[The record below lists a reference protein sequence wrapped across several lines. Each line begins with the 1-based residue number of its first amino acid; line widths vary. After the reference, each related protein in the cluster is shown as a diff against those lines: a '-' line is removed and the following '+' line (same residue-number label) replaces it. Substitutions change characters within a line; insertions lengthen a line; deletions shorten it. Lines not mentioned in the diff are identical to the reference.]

1 MSQGME
7 SAEKSAGMAIASMV
21 LGILSLVL
29 LCVPYVG
36 IPCAIIGVVLG
47 LVARGKVKDG
57 TGGGGG
63 MAMAGIVCG
72 TIAIVLCLLV
82 IVGAMAF
89 IGLAGPEMMEDM
101 QEQMKEG
108 MEEME
113 REMEREME
121 AQQNPVEGGGPAL
134 EPPANP
140 DE

>member
-7 SAEKSAGMAIASMV
+7 SAEKSAGLAIASMV
-21 LGILSLVL
+21 LGIVSLVL
-29 LCVPYVG
+29 FCLWYVSV
-36 IPCAIIGVVLG
+36 PCAIIAVVLG

-72 TIAIVLCLLV
+72 AIAILLV
-82 IVGAMAF
+82 LLLFAGLLAF
-89 IGLAGPEMMEDM
+89 LNFAGPEMMEDF
-101 QEQMKEG
+101 QEQMK
-108 MEEME
+108 EME
-113 REMEREME
+113 REMEIERP
-121 AQQNPVEGGGPAL
+121 QNPVEGGGPAL